1 MSYEE
6 LKVYS
11 LDRVKIDNISKY
23 YGYRDYLE
31 KFNLVKYKN
40 FKFSIKFFSYILNI
54 ILKSLDVL
62 NNSNL
67 NVYYKNDLNNE
78 EHSKLWW
85 HIGF

>member
-31 KFNLVKYKN
+31 KLNVVKYEH
-40 FKFSIKFFSYILNI
+40 FKYSIKFFSYILNI
-54 ILKSLDVL
+54 IVKSLDVL

-78 EHSKLWW
+78 ERSKLWW